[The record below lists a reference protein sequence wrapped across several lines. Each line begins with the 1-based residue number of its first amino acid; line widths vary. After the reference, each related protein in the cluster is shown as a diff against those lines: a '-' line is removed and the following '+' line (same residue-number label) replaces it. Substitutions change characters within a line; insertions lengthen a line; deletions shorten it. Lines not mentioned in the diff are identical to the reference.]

1 MKRESI
7 FFGLVGILIGVMI
20 MGFVAS
26 YSVNHGYNGIMRM
39 MGVDGGRMMGGS
51 VDRIFIEQMIPHHES
66 AIAMAKLAQQ
76 KANRSEIKTLADNI
90 IKKQTD
96 EITKMR
102 YWYEQWYGTEV
113 PKQDTTSGMMSG
125 MYNSND
131 TDSLREAV
139 DFDKAFLE
147 EMIPHHQMAV
157 MMANM
162 LENTT
167 SRQEMK
173 NLAKDIIAAQTK
185 EIDVMRN
192 WQAQWGY
199 ITSRQSSNGRMD
211 MTHGN
216 L

>member
-1 MKRESI
+1 
-7 FFGLVGILIGVMI
+7 
-20 MGFVAS
+20 
-26 YSVNHGYNGIMRM
+26 
-39 MGVDGGRMMGGS
+39 
-51 VDRIFIEQMIPHHES
+51 
-66 AIAMAKLAQQ
+66 MAKLAQQ
-76 KANRSEIKTLADNI
+76 KASRSEIKTLADNI
-90 IKKQTD
+90 IKNQTD
-96 EITKMR
+96 EIIKMR
-102 YWYEQWYGTEV
+102 YWYEQWYGAEV

-125 MYNSND
+125 MHNSND
-131 TDSLREAV
+131 IDSLREAV

-173 NLAKDIIAAQTK
+173 NLARDIIAAQTK
-185 EIDVMRN
+185 EIDAMQN

-199 ITSRQSSNGRMD
+199 IASRQSSNGRMD
-211 MTHGN
+211 MRHGN

>member
-39 MGVDGGRMMGGS
+39 MGVDGSHMMGGN
-51 VDRIFIEQMIPHHES
+51 VDRNFIEQMIPHHES

-76 KANRSEIKTLADNI
+76 KASRSEIKTLADNI
-90 IKKQTD
+90 IKNQTD
-96 EITKMR
+96 EIIKMR
-102 YWYEQWYGTEV
+102 YWYEQWYGAEV

-125 MYNSND
+125 MHNSND
-131 TDSLREAV
+131 IDSLREAV

-173 NLAKDIIAAQTK
+173 NLARDIIAAQTK
-185 EIDVMRN
+185 EIDAMQN

-199 ITSRQSSNGRMD
+199 IASRQSSNGRMD
-211 MTHGN
+211 MRHGN